1 MFSNNPT
8 INRLAGTQ
16 GVDYFPG
23 LCNPSWQLEHV
34 TNANGWGDF
43 WLYRSRFRDCL
54 CGSHPWVT
62 GMTEK
67 LAEMYTVLKISQLSQ
82 SVKSSLMIPTCSS
95 GHSKAKMQESGDSM
109 GGRAIRLTVS
119 QVKLPKEAI
128 VEMSTL
134 LRQRAWVQWWNQ
146 DEDPVIVG
154 GVVFLAPGTHTGK
167 SLS

>member
-1 MFSNNPT
+1 MKNLLT
-8 INRLAGTQ
+8 
-16 GVDYFPG
+16 
-23 LCNPSWQLEHV
+23 
-34 TNANGWGDF
+34 
-43 WLYRSRFRDCL
+43 
-54 CGSHPWVT
+54 
-62 GMTEK
+62 
-67 LAEMYTVLKISQLSQ
+67 
-82 SVKSSLMIPTCSS
+82 IPTCSS
-95 GHSKAKMQESGDSM
+95 GHSKAKMQKSVDGN
-109 GGRAIRLTVS
+109 GGRAICLTVS